1 MSYLLDIVG
10 SFIIGSF
17 VVLILLVLNLNIMSH
32 TTENLNTNIAQRDLT
47 TTVWIIEYD
56 LFKIG
61 YRVKGSKI
69 EIADSTEIKFY
80 SDFNNN
86 ETIDSIHYYLG
97 DVSEFSSTPNPLD
110 RPLYRKENDNSNSAQ
125 LSVVDFVLT
134 YSDSIGNDIDY
145 ALLSSPAVRNT
156 IRTIKVKLKI
166 ESDEPINGIYQVSQW
181 EKKITPKNL
190 R

>member
-1 MSYLLDIVG
+1 
-10 SFIIGSF
+10 IGSF

-32 TTENLNTNIAQRDLT
+32 TTENLNTNFAQRDLT

-61 YRVKGSKI
+61 YRVTGNKI
-69 EIADSTEIKFY
+69 EIADSNEIKFY

-86 ETIDSIHYYLG
+86 GTIDSIHYYLG
-97 DVSEFSSTPNPLD
+97 NVSVFGSTPNPLD
-110 RPLYRKENDNSNSAQ
+110 RPLYRKENNNSNIAQ
-125 LSVVDFVLT
+125 FPVVDFALT

-156 IRTIKVKLKI
+156 IRTIKVKLKV
-166 ESDEPINGIYQVSQW
+166 ESNEPINGIYQVSQW